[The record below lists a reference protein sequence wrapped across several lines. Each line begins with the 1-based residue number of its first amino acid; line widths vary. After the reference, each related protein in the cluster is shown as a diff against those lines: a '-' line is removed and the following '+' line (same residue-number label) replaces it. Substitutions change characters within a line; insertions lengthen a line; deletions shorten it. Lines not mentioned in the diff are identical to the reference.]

1 MSIDFVPASVRLVS
15 PVPEY
20 KLIKTLAVA
29 ARTCYGRIEYPDAD
43 DTDIAK
49 HRDLITRIYR
59 QGHWSVFEHGH
70 IQARIRCDRG
80 VSHELVRHRIGVSFL
95 QESTRYTRY
104 KDTIQFIL
112 PWWWDDATTAAED
125 YQHISRRQLFEG
137 ACRAAAVTYERMLN
151 TGAAPQAARAVLPN
165 ALATN
170 LFLTTNIRELFHILS
185 LRLSPAAHPDMR
197 VVMQLLYEA
206 LATHYPFMFRELYK
220 YEM

>member
-1 MSIDFVPASVRLVS
+1 MNIEFVPASVRLVS

-29 ARTCYGRIEYPDAD
+29 ARTCYGHIEYPDAD
-43 DTDIAK
+43 DTNIAK

-59 QGHWSVFEHGH
+59 RGHWSVFEHGH

-95 QESTRYTRY
+95 QESTRYIRY

-112 PWWWDDATTAAED
+112 PWWWDDSTNET
-125 YQHISRRQLFEG
+125 ISKRQLFEG
-137 ACRAAAVTYERMLN
+137 ACRAAASTYESMLN

-170 LFLTTNIRELFHILS
+170 LFLSANLREVFHILN
-185 LRLSPAAHPDMR
+185 LRLDAAAHPDMQAL
-197 VVMQLLYEA
+197 MWLFYEA
-206 LATHYPFMFRELYK
+206 LANHYPFLFRELYK